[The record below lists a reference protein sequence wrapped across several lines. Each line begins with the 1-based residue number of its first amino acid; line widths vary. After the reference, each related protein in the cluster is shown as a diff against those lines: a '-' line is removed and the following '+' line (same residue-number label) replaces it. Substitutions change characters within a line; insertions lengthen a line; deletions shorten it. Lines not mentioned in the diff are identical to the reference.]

1 MSMWWAGSAAAMQI
15 IPRLRGNHE
24 QCSGGTK
31 PMFVGTDYAGTA
43 WYDKLGRV
51 EEDVIIGDD
60 GRGWFHV
67 GDGSLSVY
75 LKRV

>member
-1 MSMWWAGSAAAMQI
+1 MSNA
-15 IPRLRGNHE
+15 E
-24 QCSGGTK
+24 GGTK
-31 PMFVGTDYAGTA
+31 PMFVGTDYVGTA

-51 EEDVIIGDD
+51 QDDVIIGDD
-60 GRGWFHV
+60 GRGLFHV